1 MPQTYIRI
9 FLSKSGVNFSTFLVR
24 ELYKRT
30 SLLYNIS
37 VKIIFVFAHPDD
49 ESFSSGGTIAKLVK
63 RGEKVI
69 LVTATK
75 GEAGELGDPPIT
87 TRKDLG
93 KTREKELINAVK
105 ILGVS
110 RIIFLGFIDGT
121 LENYIDDLNK
131 KILSIFTKELPDIV
145 ITFDRHGGSNHPDH
159 KAISYSATKAFEVY
173 IQESEKNAHLY
184 HTAVPRSYLR
194 KYEKAGLTYTAF
206 GKMKGTP
213 DDDITTK
220 VDIKETYALKVK
232 ALRCHKTQK
241 KDVERFLKRSSFV
254 DLKKEFF
261 ELICE
266 NSI

>member
-1 MPQTYIRI
+1 M
-9 FLSKSGVNFSTFLVR
+9 
-24 ELYKRT
+24 
-30 SLLYNIS
+30 
-37 VKIIFVFAHPDD
+37 KIIFVFAHPDD

-63 RGEKVI
+63 KGERVILATATRGEK
-69 LVTATK
+69 
-75 GEAGELGDPPIT
+75 GELGDPPLC
-87 TRKDLG
+87 RKKDLG
-93 KTREKELINAVK
+93 KTREKELKSALR
-105 ILGVS
+105 ILGIKD
-110 RIIFLGFIDGT
+110 IIFLDFTDGT
-121 LENYIDDLNK
+121 LKDHIENLKK
-131 KILSIFTKELPDIV
+131 KILSIFTKERPDVV

-159 KAISYSATKAFEVY
+159 KAISYSATKAFEAY

-213 DDDITTK
+213 DDDITTI
-220 VDIKETYALKVK
+220 VNIKETYELKVR